1 MILIGLTGGMASGKS
16 TVAKYIKEN
25 GIPVFD
31 ADACSHELTGK
42 GGAAISKIIEIF
54 GNDFVI
60 DGVMNRKKMAELVF
74 HNEKEREKLEK
85 ILLALIW
92 ENAEKFIQKNKNFPV
107 VAIDAPLLIEKNW
120 HKKVDE
126 VWLVYIPVAEQIR
139 RVTLRDGMTEEHA
152 RARLATQMTTDEKR
166 KFANVIIDNSGKLE
180 ETLKIVDKEI
190 ARVCKK

>member
-25 GIPVFD
+25 GVPVFD
-31 ADACSHELTGK
+31 ADACSHELTEQ
-42 GGAAISKIIEIF
+42 GGAAIDKIIETF
-54 GNDFVI
+54 GGDFVT
-60 DGVMNRKKMAELVF
+60 DGALNRKKMAELVF
-74 HNEKEREKLEK
+74 HNGKEREKLEK
-85 ILLALIW
+85 ILLVMIW
-92 ENAEKFIQKNKNFPV
+92 EMAEKFIQEHKNFSA

-139 RVTLRDGMTEEHA
+139 RVMLRDGMTEEHA

-180 ETLKIVDKEI
+180 DTLKIVDKEI